1 MMFWAVTALMC
12 LVVLATVVV
21 VLLRARLAVA
31 PAAAFDLQVYRDQ
44 LKEVDRDVARG
55 VVAEDEAERLRVEI
69 SRRILDADK
78 AAQGETVE
86 GRVAPKAASY
96 AAVGF
101 AALVVIGGAFGLYDR
116 IGAPGYPDLPL
127 AERMAMAEQAREQR
141 PSQAVAEAEETLRN
155 PPPAEDTFEEDY
167 LALVTQ
173 LRTVVAERPN
183 DLRGHTLLARQEAG
197 MGNYT
202 AAWQAQARV
211 VQIKGED
218 VRARDYTDLAD
229 MMVLAAGGY
238 VSPEAEAVLSRALD
252 LDPSDGVARYYSG
265 LMFAQTGRPDL
276 AFRIWEQLLA
286 ESQPSDPWQDPI
298 RDQIEVAAMQAGVD
312 YVLPAR
318 DAAPTRGPSAG
329 DIEAAEDLSPA
340 ERMQMIE
347 GMVGGL
353 AARLAE
359 EGGPPADWARLIR
372 AYGVLGQF
380 DAARAVWAE
389 AQRVFPDDINR
400 VTILQAARDAGIEQ

>member
-1 MMFWAVTALMC
+1 MFWVVTTLMC
-12 LVVLATVVV
+12 LVVAFAVAL
-21 VLLRARLAVA
+21 VLLRARSAVG
-31 PAAAFDLQVYRDQ
+31 PAAKFDLRVYRDQ

-55 VVAEDEAERLRVEI
+55 VVAAEEADRLRIEI

-78 AAQGETVE
+78 ASQGETTE
-86 GRVAPKAASY
+86 GRMAPESLSY
-96 AAVGF
+96 AATGLMV
-101 AALVVIGGAFGLYDR
+101 LVILGGAFGLYWQ

-127 AERMAMAEQAREQR
+127 AERMEMAEQARAQR
-141 PSQAVAEAEETLRN
+141 PSQALAETAENLRN
-155 PPPAEDTFEEDY
+155 PPPADDMFEADY
-167 LALVTQ
+167 LALVAQ
-173 LRTVVAERPN
+173 LRTVVAERPD
-183 DLRGHTLLARQEAG
+183 DLRGHALLARQEAG

-202 AAWQAQARV
+202 AAWQVQARV
-211 VQIKGED
+211 VQLRGED

-238 VSPEAEAVLSRALD
+238 VSPEAEAVIARALD
-252 LDPSDGVARYYSG
+252 LDPSDGVSRYYSG

-276 AFRIWEQLLA
+276 AFRIWAQLLA
-286 ESQPSDPWQDPI
+286 QSQPGDPWQDPI

-312 YVLPAR
+312 YEMPAR
-318 DAAPTRGPSAG
+318 GAAPTRGPSTA
-329 DIEAAEDLSPA
+329 DIEASEDLSPA

-353 AARLAE
+353 AERLAV

-372 AYGVLGQF
+372 AYGVLGQS
-380 DAARAVWAE
+380 DAARVVWAE
-389 AQRVFPDDINR
+389 AQRVFPDDITR

>member
-1 MMFWAVTALMC
+1 MFWAVTALMC
-12 LVVLATVVV
+12 LVVGVSVAV
-21 VLLRARLAVA
+21 VLLRARAAVA
-31 PAAAFDLQVYRDQ
+31 PAAEFDLRVYRDQ
-44 LKEVDRDVARG
+44 LKEVDRDIARG

-78 AAQGETVE
+78 AAQGVSTE
-86 GRVAPKAASY
+86 GRMAPKLANFAAT
-96 AAVGF
+96 AL
-101 AALVVIGGAFGLYDR
+101 AALVIGGGAFGLYWQ

-127 AERMAMAEQAREQR
+127 AERMEMAEVARAER
-141 PSQAVAEAEETLRN
+141 PSQSVAEAENTLRN
-155 PPPAEDTFEEDY
+155 PPPSEDTFEADY

-173 LRTVVAERPN
+173 LRAVVETRPN
-183 DLRGHTLLARQEAG
+183 DVRGHTLLARQEAG
-197 MGNYT
+197 MGNYI

-238 VSPEAEAVLSRALD
+238 VSPEAEAVIARALD
-252 LDPSDGVARYYSG
+252 LNPSDGVARYYSG

-286 ESQPSDPWQDPI
+286 ESQPDDPWQEPI

-353 AARLAE
+353 AERLSS

-400 VTILQAARDAGIEQ
+400 VTILQAARDAGVEQ